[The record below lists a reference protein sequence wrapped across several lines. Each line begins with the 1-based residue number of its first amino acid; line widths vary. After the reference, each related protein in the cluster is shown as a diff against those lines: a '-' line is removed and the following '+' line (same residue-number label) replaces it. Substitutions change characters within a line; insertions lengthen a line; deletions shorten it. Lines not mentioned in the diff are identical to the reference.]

1 MPEEA
6 VEWQLPRHPRSVGRS
21 RARLREQAADWK
33 LPDDVTDTAVLLL
46 SELMTNAYRHA
57 RVSPGREIRTRCTL
71 EDDGRRLRVSVTDA
85 SDTMPTFRNPSPE
98 DESGRGLI
106 LVTLLAD
113 EWGTEPRP
121 NGLGKTIWFTLD
133 LDLDATTPAAS
144 PSPTA
149 SAHACSTTATSAVP
163 PTHGTP
169 PSSRR

>member
-1 MPEEA
+1 MSEEA

-33 LPDDVTDTAVLLL
+33 LPEDVTDTAVLLL

-57 RVSPGREIRTRCTL
+57 HVSPGREIRTRYAL

-106 LVTLLAD
+106 LLTLLAD
-113 EWGTEPRP
+113 TWGTAPRRD
-121 NGLGKTIWFTLD
+121 GVGKTVWFSLD
-133 LDLDATTPAAS
+133 LDGITPAVA

-149 SAHACSTTATSAVP
+149 SAHGGSTAATSVVP

>member
-6 VEWQLPRHPRSVGRS
+6 VVWQLPRHPRSVGRS
-21 RARLREQAADWK
+21 RALLRAQAADWK
-33 LPDDVTDTAVLLL
+33 LPDEVTDTAVLLL

-57 RVSPGREIRTRCTL
+57 RVSPGREIRVRCVL
-71 EDDGRRLRVSVTDA
+71 GDDRRLRVSVTDA
-85 SDTMPTFRNPSPE
+85 DESMPTFRNPSPD

-106 LVTLLAD
+106 LVTLLA
-113 EWGTEPRP
+113 ETWGTEPRTD
-121 NGLGKTIWFTLD
+121 GVGKTVWFV
-133 LDLDATTPAAS
+133 TPADV

-149 SAHACSTTATSAVP
+149 SAHGGSTAATCAGP